1 VARTLLVEDDEAVRG
16 ILARTLVAAGYE
28 VEEAANG
35 EVALA
40 AYRRQASDVVI
51 TDLVMPEK
59 NGLEMIM
66 EMRRLDPGVKIIAMS
81 GGGRTLVSDMERV
94 GHVEPS
100 FCELDADRLHPVVI
114 RRPSLLSVPLKRTPR
129 ENAERLIPIR
139 PATAPAVRNSVM

>member
-66 EMRRLDPGVKIIAMS
+66 EMRRLDPGVKIIGCRVAAGRSSATWNVS
-81 GGGRTLVSDMERV
+81 GTSSRV
-94 GHVEPS
+94 FASSTPIDCTRSS
-100 FCELDADRLHPVVI
+100 FADRHC
-114 RRPSLLSVPLKRTPR
+114 
-129 ENAERLIPIR
+129 
-139 PATAPAVRNSVM
+139 

>member
-94 GHVEPS
+94 GHVEPG
-100 FCELDADRLHPVVI
+100 FCELGADRLHPVVI
-114 RRPSLLSVPLKRTPR
+114 CRPSLLSVPSKRTPR